1 MEKFRKGLQNSE
13 YTIMIDF
20 YMLNDKIIVAESQH
34 GCRVR
39 ALETYYL
46 LVTVPT
52 QLLIMMQTAAHVS
65 TG

>member
-1 MEKFRKGLQNSE
+1 
-13 YTIMIDF
+13 MIDF